1 MKDIYR
7 KALNKTTPSQKAV
20 SKAKA
25 LYDSPA
31 VTYEKAGN
39 ITELKPKKKSHAYKG
54 VIAAS
59 LAVALTLGAIFGCG
73 MLSAGNTDGTA
84 PQNGFI
90 ITANAA
96 EITHEQS
103 ASIALDDG
111 AMNYGY
117 GGDFGEPV
125 FDYNTIFPIKCEGTS
140 IDTVTY
146 SISNSA
152 FQIAYLDNS
161 PVLSGT
167 ELENTLNVGSHSPK
181 ARNGETVYIKQYS
194 SFTLAY
200 GNQESDNFAIDIVGL
215 TNLSS
220 DEHDIIFTDVQNV
233 EEEVK
238 FFNNLLKDSVI
249 DVAVKFNDGTI
260 QHEKILIGCEA
271 RPYTDGPKSGVEPVI
286 TFSLAPSET

>member
-20 SKAKA
+20 SKVKA

-54 VIAAS
+54 IIAAG
-59 LAVALTLGAIFGCG
+59 LAVALTLGAVFGSSI
-73 MLSAGNTDGTA
+73 LTTGNTDGTQ
-84 PQNGFI
+84 PQYGFI

-125 FDYNTIFPIKCEGTS
+125 FDYNTVFPIKCKGTN

-152 FQIAYLDNS
+152 FQISYLDNN

-181 ARNGETVYIKQYS
+181 AHNGKTTYIKQYS
-194 SFTLAY
+194 SFTLSY
-200 GNQESDNFAIDIVGL
+200 DNQESDNFIIDIVGL
-215 TNLSS
+215 THLS
-220 DEHDIIFTDVQNV
+220 EEEYDILFSDVQI
-233 EEEVK
+233 EEEAK
-238 FFNNLLKDSVI
+238 FFNNLLKSTVI
-249 DVAVKFNDGTI
+249 EVTVKFSDGTT
-260 QHEKILIGCEA
+260 QNEKILIGCEA

>member
-1 MKDIYR
+1 MKDIYK

-25 LYDSPA
+25 LYDSSA
-31 VTYEKAGN
+31 ITAESTDN
-39 ITELKPKKKSHAYKG
+39 ITRLKPKKKSHAYKG
-54 VIAAS
+54 IIAAG
-59 LAVALTLGAIFGCG
+59 LAVALTLGAVFGSSI
-73 MLSAGNTDGTA
+73 LTTGNTDGTQ
-84 PQNGFI
+84 PQYGFI

-103 ASIALDDG
+103 ASITLDDG

-125 FDYNTIFPIKCEGTS
+125 FDYNTVFPIKCKGTN

-152 FQIAYLDNS
+152 FQISYLDNN

-181 ARNGETVYIKQYS
+181 AHNGKTTYIKQYS
-194 SFTLAY
+194 SFTLSY
-200 GNQESDNFAIDIVGL
+200 DNQESDNFIIDIVGL
-215 TNLSS
+215 THLS
-220 DEHDIIFTDVQNV
+220 EEEYDILFSDVQI
-233 EEEVK
+233 EEEAK

>member
-25 LYDSPA
+25 LYDSSA
-31 VTYEKAGN
+31 ITAESTDN
-39 ITELKPKKKSHAYKG
+39 ITRLKPKKKSHAYKG
-54 VIAAS
+54 IIAAG
-59 LAVALTLGAIFGCG
+59 LAVALTLGAVFGSSI
-73 MLSAGNTDGTA
+73 LTTGNTDGTQ
-84 PQNGFI
+84 PQYGFI

-103 ASIALDDG
+103 ASITLDDG

-125 FDYNTIFPIKCEGTS
+125 FDYNTVFPIKCKGTN

-152 FQIAYLDNS
+152 FQISYLDNN

-181 ARNGETVYIKQYS
+181 AHNGKTTYIKQYS
-194 SFTLAY
+194 SFTLSY
-200 GNQESDNFAIDIVGL
+200 DNQESDNFIIDIVGL
-215 TNLSS
+215 THLS
-220 DEHDIIFTDVQNV
+220 EEEYDILFSDVQI
-233 EEEVK
+233 EEEAK

>member
-1 MKDIYR
+1 MKEIYR
-7 KALNKTTPSQKAV
+7 RALNKTTPSQKAV

-25 LYDSPA
+25 LYDSSA
-31 VTYEKAGN
+31 VTAESTDN
-39 ITELKPKKKSHAYKG
+39 ITQLKPMRKPRAYKG

-59 LAVALTLGAIFGCG
+59 LAVVLSLGAIFGG
-73 MLSAGNTDGTA
+73 GLLAAGNTGGTQ
-84 PQNGFI
+84 PQYGFI

-96 EITHEQS
+96 EITHEQP
-103 ASIALDDG
+103 ASITLDDG

-125 FDYNTIFPIKCEGTS
+125 FDYNTVFPIKCEGTN
-140 IDTVTY
+140 IDTITY

-181 ARNGETVYIKQYS
+181 AHNGETTYIKQYS
-194 SFTLAY
+194 SFTLSY
-200 GNQESDNFAIDIVGL
+200 DNQESDNFAIDIVGL
-215 TNLSS
+215 RNLSS
-220 DEHDIIFTDVQNV
+220 EEHDIMFADDPNV

-260 QHEKILIGCEA
+260 QNEKILIGCETK
-271 RPYTDGPKSGVEPVI
+271 PYTDGPKSGIEPVI
-286 TFSLAPSET
+286 TFSLAPDES

>member
-1 MKDIYR
+1 MKEIYR

-59 LAVALTLGAIFGCG
+59 LAVALTLGAIFGSG
-73 MLSAGNTDGTA
+73 MLTTGNTDGTQ
-84 PQNGFI
+84 PRYGFI

-96 EITHEQS
+96 EITHEQP
-103 ASIALDDG
+103 ASITLDDG

-125 FDYNTIFPIKCEGTS
+125 FDYNTVFPIKCEGTN
-140 IDTVTY
+140 IDTITY

-181 ARNGETVYIKQYS
+181 AHNGETTYIKQYS
-194 SFTLAY
+194 SFTLSY
-200 GNQESDNFAIDIVGL
+200 DNQESDNFAIDIVGL

-220 DEHDIIFTDVQNV
+220 EDHDIMFADDPNV

-238 FFNNLLKDSVI
+238 FFNNLLKSTVI

-260 QHEKILIGCEA
+260 QNEKILIGCEA
-271 RPYTDGPKSGVEPVI
+271 KPYTNSPKSGVEPVI
-286 TFSLAPSET
+286 TFSLAPAES

>member
-1 MKDIYR
+1 MKEIYKR
-7 KALNKTTPSQKAV
+7 AMNKTTPSQSAKDKV
-20 SKAKA
+20 KA
-25 LYDSPA
+25 LYDSSA
-31 VTYEKAGN
+31 ITAESTDN
-39 ITELKPKKKSHAYKG
+39 ITRLKPKKKSHAYKG
-54 VIAAS
+54 IIAAG
-59 LAVALTLGAIFGCG
+59 LAVALTLGAVFGSSI
-73 MLSAGNTDGTA
+73 LTTGNTDGTQ
-84 PQNGFI
+84 PQYGFI

-125 FDYNTIFPIKCEGTS
+125 FDYNTVFPIKCKGTN

-152 FQIAYLDNS
+152 FQISYLDNN

-181 ARNGETVYIKQYS
+181 AHNGKTTYIKQYS
-194 SFTLAY
+194 SFTLSY
-200 GNQESDNFAIDIVGL
+200 DNQESDNFIIDIVGL
-215 TNLSS
+215 THLS
-220 DEHDIIFTDVQNV
+220 EEEYDILFSDVQI
-233 EEEVK
+233 EEEAK
-238 FFNNLLKDSVI
+238 FFNNLLKSTVI
-249 DVAVKFNDGTI
+249 EVTVKFSDGTT
-260 QHEKILIGCEA
+260 QNEKILIGCEA
-271 RPYTDGPKSGVEPVI
+271 RPYTDGPKSGIEAVI

>member
-25 LYDSPA
+25 LYDSSA
-31 VTYEKAGN
+31 ITAESTDN
-39 ITELKPKKKSHAYKG
+39 ITRLKPKKKSHAYKG
-54 VIAAS
+54 IIAAG
-59 LAVALTLGAIFGCG
+59 LAVALTLGAVFGSSI
-73 MLSAGNTDGTA
+73 LTTGNTDGTQ
-84 PQNGFI
+84 PQYGFI

-125 FDYNTIFPIKCEGTS
+125 FDYNTVFPIKCKGTN

-152 FQIAYLDNS
+152 FQISYLDNN

-181 ARNGETVYIKQYS
+181 AHNGKTTYIKQYS
-194 SFTLAY
+194 SFTLSY
-200 GNQESDNFAIDIVGL
+200 DNQESDNFIIDIVGL
-215 TNLSS
+215 THLS
-220 DEHDIIFTDVQNV
+220 EEEYDILFSDVQI
-233 EEEVK
+233 EEEAK
-238 FFNNLLKDSVI
+238 FFNNLLKSTVI
-249 DVAVKFNDGTI
+249 EVTVKFSDGTT
-260 QHEKILIGCEA
+260 QNEKILIGCEA

>member
-7 KALNKTTPSQKAV
+7 RALNKTTSSQQAKD
-20 SKAKA
+20 KAKA
-25 LYDSPA
+25 LYASAA
-31 VTYEKAGN
+31 VTAESTDN
-39 ITELKPKKKSHAYKG
+39 IIQLKPKRKPHAYRG

-59 LAVALTLGAIFGCG
+59 LAVVLSLSAIFGGG
-73 MLSAGNTDGTA
+73 MLGAGNTDGTA

-96 EITHEQS
+96 EITHEQP
-103 ASIALDDG
+103 ASITLDDG

-117 GGDFGEPV
+117 GSDFGEPV
-125 FDYNTIFPIKCEGTS
+125 FDYNTIFPIKCEGTN

-146 SISNSA
+146 SISDSA
-152 FQIAYLDNS
+152 FQIAYLDNN
-161 PVLSGT
+161 PILSGT

-181 ARNGETVYIKQYS
+181 AHNGETVYIKQYS
-194 SFTLAY
+194 SFTLGY
-200 GNQESDNFAIDIVGL
+200 DNQESDNFAIDIVGL

-220 DEHDIIFTDVQNV
+220 EEHDIMFADDPNV

-286 TFSLAPSET
+286 TFSLAPSEA